1 MFLSYATHAIAVQ
14 RYSYSDED
22 VFYSKQKTAPIEESK
37 YGAIDTVWFNG
48 VYDQSWKTVQ

>member
-48 VYDQSWKTVQ
+48 VYDQS